1 MTVMVSASA
10 VRDLR
15 EKTGAGMMDCKK
27 ALAETGGDFEKAVD
41 LLRQK
46 GLAALAKKAGRIAA
60 EGLTAV
66 RVSPDGKAGAVVEA
80 NCETD
85 FVAKNEDFRAFVG
98 ALAEVALS
106 ERPASRDVLLASSAV
121 RGGKSVDE
129 TARELVAKIGE
140 KIEVRRFARFEG
152 EAVSSY
158 VHGGGRIG
166 VLVEGK
172 GASGASALEALRDVA
187 MHVAAARPQY
197 ARREEVPADVLDR
210 EREIY
215 RAQGKESG
223 KPEAIV
229 EKMVAG
235 RLEKFYSEVCLPD
248 QVFVKDPDGKQTVAV
263 FLKKTAPGLSVVRFA
278 RFEVGEGIEKR
289 SEDFAA
295 EVMSQVKPG

>member
-60 EGLTAV
+60 EGLAAV
-66 RVSPDGKAGAVVEA
+66 RVGPDGKAGAVVEV

-85 FVAKNEDFRAFVG
+85 FVAKNDDFKGFAA
-98 ALAEVALS
+98 ALAEHAAA
-106 ERPASRDVLLASSAV
+106 ERPASLGDLLASPAT
-121 RGGKSVDE
+121 RGGKTVDE
-129 TARELVAKIGE
+129 TVKELVAKIGE

-158 VHGGGRIG
+158 LHGGRIG

-172 GASGASALEALRDVA
+172 GAAGASALDALRDVA

-197 ARREEVPADVLDR
+197 VRREEVPAETLER

-215 RAQGKESG
+215 RAQGRESG

-235 RLEKFYSEVCLPD
+235 RLEKFYSEVCLLD
-248 QVFVKDPDGKQTVAV
+248 QVFVKDPDVKQTVAA
-263 FLKKTAPGLSVVRFA
+263 FLKKAVPGLSVVRFA
-278 RFEVGEGIEKR
+278 RFEVGEGVEKK

>member
-60 EGLTAV
+60 EGLAAV
-66 RVSPDGKAGAVVEA
+66 RVGPDGKAGAVVEV

-85 FVAKNEDFRAFVG
+85 FVAKNDDFKGFAA
-98 ALAEVALS
+98 ALAEHAAA
-106 ERPASRDVLLASSAV
+106 ERPATIEALLDSRMA
-121 RGGKSVDE
+121 GGKTVDE
-129 TARELVAKIGE
+129 TVKELVAKIGE

-158 VHGGGRIG
+158 LHGGRIG

-172 GASGASALEALRDVA
+172 GAAGASALDALRDVA
-187 MHVAAARPQY
+187 MHVAASRPQY
-197 ARREEVPADVLDR
+197 VRREEVPAETLER

-215 RAQGKESG
+215 RAQGRESG

-235 RLEKFYSEVCLPD
+235 RLEKFYSEVCLLD
-248 QVFVKDPDGKQTVAV
+248 QVFVKDPDRKQTVAA
-263 FLKKTAPGLSVVRFA
+263 FLKKAVPGLSVVRFA
-278 RFEVGEGIEKR
+278 RFEVGEGVEKK